1 MKRGN
6 IIICIE
12 SFGEVTKGQ
21 IYIVSQDSEDWEEAV
36 WVYDDKEQENVY
48 STKLFKNKITFYT

>member
-1 MKRGN
+1 MKKGN

-36 WVYDDKEQENVY
+36 WVYDNKEEENVY

>member
-1 MKRGN
+1 MKKGN

>member
-1 MKRGN
+1 MKKGN

-21 IYIVSQDSEDWEEAV
+21 IYMISQDSEEWEESV
-36 WVYDDKEQENVY
+36 WVIDNTNCENVY
-48 STKLFKNKITFYT
+48 SSKLFKKKITFYT